1 MACPYSQTVYD
12 WSTAGQGYAQFAG
25 LLAGFSLAAMI
36 LMADIGRQSWR
47 SRSTDHELRMPDTRS
62 PASKTL
68 SPSSDGEALGDGV
81 VPDSSGMRPDTQRSL
96 FAGLMALILA
106 ALLYS
111 NGASEATQQSSGYAP
126 PLILLASL
134 VLVCGVFTVLHGLVL
149 LLLQGDPIGAM
160 PIIGI
165 VAWGAPTLATGLI
178 ALLTLRV
185 LERSECKMFGPGSMP
200 VLVVLAL
207 VLVVSMGVFLYL
219 CRDHIAG
226 KWVATLGLVCG
237 TIGIFTLTLFTALV
251 GEFRWRMPTL
261 LILSAPLFT
270 AATTVVF
277 AVDVKRRVG
286 AAAITLDAY
295 LRPTDWRKRA
305 WRG

>member
-36 LMADIGRQSWR
+36 LMADLGRQSWR
-47 SRSTDHELRMPDTRS
+47 SRSAGRDEAPG
-62 PASKTL
+62 
-68 SPSSDGEALGDGV
+68 DGEA
-81 VPDSSGMRPDTQRSL
+81 PDSSGIRPDTQRSL

-149 LLLQGDPIGAM
+149 LLLQGDLIGVM

-165 VAWGAPTLATGLI
+165 VAWGAPTIATGLI

-185 LERSECKMFGPGSMP
+185 LERSECKTLGPGSMP
-200 VLVVLAL
+200 VLFVLAL
-207 VLVVSMGVFLYL
+207 VLVVSVGVLLYL
-219 CRDHIAG
+219 CRGHIAG
-226 KWVATLGLVCG
+226 RWVATLGLICG
-237 TIGIFTLTLFTALV
+237 TFGLFTLTLLTALV
-251 GEFRWRMPTL
+251 GEFHWRMPTL
-261 LILSAPLFT
+261 IILSAPLFT

-277 AVDVKRRVG
+277 AVDVKRRLG
-286 AAAITLDAY
+286 AGLITLDAY
-295 LRPTDWRKRA
+295 VWPIDWKKYAR
-305 WRG
+305 RG